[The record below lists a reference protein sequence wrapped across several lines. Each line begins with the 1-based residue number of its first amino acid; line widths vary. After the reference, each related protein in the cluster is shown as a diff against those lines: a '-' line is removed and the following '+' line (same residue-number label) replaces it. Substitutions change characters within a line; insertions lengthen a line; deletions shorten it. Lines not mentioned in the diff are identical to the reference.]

1 MEMTRFGFGLT
12 GAAGLLTLLMGAP
25 AATAQ
30 VQAPTCTT
38 ILVAPGGNGIFLMS
52 VLALPGVCVNAAGKL
67 FGDFAFSATFSDPGS
82 NVVFSLNTIAGQD
95 HHQIAFNTPYL
106 TGSDYSLSYE
116 VEVFPAGLTI
126 IELDGDFTQTA
137 GGPSQLI
144 KNSNP
149 TGTPSTGI
157 NESKTG
163 VTPTGNTVILY
174 TPGVTDLIIN
184 ELLHDH
190 GTISSI
196 TDTVVESGTIRVP
209 EPASLALVGLG
220 LSALALI
227 RRRKLS

>member
-1 MEMTRFGFGLT
+1 
-12 GAAGLLTLLMGAP
+12 
-25 AATAQ
+25 
-30 VQAPTCTT
+30 
-38 ILVAPGGNGIFLMS
+38 LVAPGGNGIFLMS

-126 IELDGDFTQTA
+126 TELDADFTQTA
-137 GGPSQLI
+137 GGPSELI

-149 TGTPSTGI
+149 TGTPLGGI
-157 NESKTG
+157 DEFKT
-163 VTPTGNTVILY
+163 NTVPSCSPCAIAY
-174 TPGVTDLIIN
+174 GPGVTDLIIS
-184 ELLHDH
+184 EILHDN
-190 GTISSI
+190 GSISSI
-196 TDTVVESGTIRVP
+196 TDTVIESGTIKVP